1 MSDRPAHILI
11 VEDEPKLA
19 NLLAGYLHTAAYRT
33 EIVSDG
39 LVVIDTFKHSH
50 PDLIL
55 LDLMLPGRNGLDICQ
70 ELRSFSDVPIV
81 MMTARVEEVDR
92 LLGLDAGADDYIC
105 KPYSPREV
113 VARVRAIL
121 RRQRHDPPTPST
133 GLVLD
138 DDRLR
143 ASLNGCALELTAV
156 EFRLLKTLAAMPGRI
171 YSRDKLLDQLY
182 DDGRA
187 VTDRAVDSHIKNL
200 RRKLETACPD
210 QTLIRSVYGAGY
222 CYEPADTQPM

>member
-1 MSDRPAHILI
+1 MTTPRLSPAMRN
-11 VEDEPKLA
+11 V
-19 NLLAGYLHTAAYRT
+19 LHSAIHLGQVPTRHPIKT
-33 EIVSDG
+33 EQTLQALRQRG
-39 LVVIDTFKHSH
+39 
-50 PDLIL
+50 L
-55 LDLMLPGRNGLDICQ
+55 LDGSNQPTQAGREVFAPPAPRRPGI
-70 ELRSFSDVPIV
+70 E
-81 MMTARVEEVDR
+81 
-92 LLGLDAGADDYIC
+92 
-105 KPYSPREV
+105 KV

-143 ASLNGCALELTAV
+143 ASLSGCALELTAV
-156 EFRLLKTLAAMPGRI
+156 EFRLLKTLAATPGRI